1 MINQIKN
8 FLENK
13 FDSGILLLRLFSGY
27 LMIINH
33 GYGKIMGGPEKW
45 EKIGG
50 AMELFGIYI
59 FPTFWGFMASFS
71 ESVCAFLLIFGLFT
85 VPSTFFLSI
94 TMFVAAYGHVI
105 DGENAEKAF
114 LFGAIFLSIMLT
126 GSGRYS
132 LDAKFFPHRV
142 R

>member
-1 MINQIKN
+1 
-8 FLENK
+8 
-13 FDSGILLLRLFSGY
+13 
-27 LMIINH
+27 
-33 GYGKIMGGPEKW
+33 
-45 EKIGG
+45 
-50 AMELFGIYI
+50 
-59 FPTFWGFMASFS
+59 
-71 ESVCAFLLIFGLFT
+71 
-85 VPSTFFLSI
+85 
-94 TMFVAAYGHVI
+94 MFVAAYGHVI